1 MKMKVLI
8 LGGSGM
14 LGHKLWQVFAG
25 RFDTYVTLRQEFDHY
40 RQYKLFDPGHTVSRV
55 SVEDFSSVVR
65 AVEKVRPNVV
75 VNCIGIVK
83 QSSLADDPLAT
94 ISVNALF
101 PHQLARLCLGRGIRV
116 IHVGTDCVFSGRRG
130 SYKESDISDA
140 GDLYGRTKFLGELSD
155 DGCLTLRTSM
165 VGRELATSHGL
176 LDWFLSQE
184 GKTVAGYARAI
195 FSGLTTN
202 CLAEVITMII
212 TKQPDMHGVWHVA
225 SEPISK
231 FDFLALVKKLYG
243 LRIEIE
249 RDETVVYD
257 RSLNASRFREA
268 TGFIPPTWTDM
279 IEQMYRDPTPYSE
292 LRRRLC

>member
-25 RFDTYVTLRQEFDHY
+25 RFDTYVTLRQGFDHY
-40 RQYKLFDPGHTVSRV
+40 RQCKLFDLGHTVSHV

-83 QSSLADDPLAT
+83 QSELADDPLAS

-101 PHQLARLCLGRGIRV
+101 PHQLAQLCLGRRIRV
-116 IHVGTDCVFSGRRG
+116 IHVSTDCVFSGRRG

-140 GDLYGRTKFLGELSD
+140 GDLYGRTKFLGELNY

-176 LDWFLSQE
+176 LEWFLSQE
-184 GKTVAGYARAI
+184 GKTVAGVALLLRLLESIEKIYQRDSPVRLSPYLLVDRKLFSVKQGVRRFRVRRDPRICRDGPGPSRRTSSRSARACRP
-195 FSGLTTN
+195 FEGPARSG
-202 CLAEVITMII
+202 A
-212 TKQPDMHGVWHVA
+212 
-225 SEPISK
+225 
-231 FDFLALVKKLYG
+231 
-243 LRIEIE
+243 
-249 RDETVVYD
+249 
-257 RSLNASRFREA
+257 
-268 TGFIPPTWTDM
+268 
-279 IEQMYRDPTPYSE
+279 
-292 LRRRLC
+292 

>member
-1 MKMKVLI
+1 MRVLI

-55 SVEDFSSVVR
+55 SVEDFDSIFR
-65 AVEKVRPNVV
+65 AIETVRPDIVA
-75 VNCIGIVK
+75 NCVGIVK
-83 QSSLADDPLAT
+83 QSELADDPLAS

-116 IHVGTDCVFSGRRG
+116 IHVSTDCVFSGRRG

-140 GDLYGRTKFLGELSD
+140 GDLYGRTKFLGELNY

-176 LDWFLSQE
+176 LEWFLSQE

-202 CLAEVITMII
+202 SLAEVITMII
-212 TKQPDMHGVWHVA
+212 TNQPDMHGVWHVA

-231 FDFLALVKKLYG
+231 FDFLALVKKVYG

>member
-1 MKMKVLI
+1 MKVLI

-55 SVEDFSSVVR
+55 SVEDFDSIFR
-65 AVEKVRPNVV
+65 AIETVRPDIVA
-75 VNCIGIVK
+75 NCIGIVK
-83 QSSLADDPLAT
+83 QSELADDPLAS

-116 IHVGTDCVFSGRRG
+116 IHVSTDCVFSGRRG
-130 SYKESDISDA
+130 SYEESDVSDA
-140 GDLYGRTKFLGELSD
+140 GDLYGRTKFLGELNY

-176 LDWFLSQE
+176 LEWFLSQE

-212 TKQPDMHGVWHVA
+212 TKQPDMHGVWHIA

-231 FDFLALVKKLYG
+231 FDFLALVKKVYG